1 MNAPRILTTSV
12 LLLLLTNLLPAAESG
27 WEKLPP
33 LPEPNGGFVCG
44 VDHGRVV
51 VAGGTNWAGG
61 RKNWL
66 RAVHVLDPLK
76 RTWETVNELG
86 QPLAYGV
93 AGQSA
98 KGMMA
103 GGALVILGGFT
114 GEQGFLRQVWM
125 ENGSRLVRDALPAE
139 AARALSAGGWI
150 DGEMILC
157 GGSRDPADLAG
168 ARRDTLA
175 VDARG
180 NVRKLADRPGPGFVS
195 SGYAVAANQLFVF
208 GGAAWDAE
216 GKSVRNLAD
225 ASALR
230 PADNAWRPVRPLPF
244 AVRGCTAAALSDD
257 RIYLA
262 GGYKSDEEGFT
273 DEAWIYDIGRDEYR
287 PARPLPYRAMV
298 SLVVC
303 DGFLHCLGGEDKK
316 QSRTDAAFRIAV
328 AELLK

>member
-12 LLLLLTNLLPAAESG
+12 LLLLLTNLLPAAEPG

-44 VDHGRVV
+44 EDHGRVV

-66 RAVHVLDPLK
+66 RAVHVLDPVKLS
-76 RTWETVNELG
+76 WETVNELG

-93 AGQSA
+93 AGRSA

-103 GGALVILGGFT
+103 GGALVIMGGYT

-180 NVRKLADRPGPGFVS
+180 NVRKLADRPGPGFVTAAS
-195 SGYAVAANQLFVF
+195 AVTANQLFVF
-208 GGAAWDAE
+208 GGAAWDATRE
-216 GKSVRNLAD
+216 TVRNLAD
-225 ASALR
+225 ASAFR
-230 PADNAWRPVRPLPF
+230 PADNAWRQLRTLPF
-244 AVRGCTAAALSDD
+244 AVRGCTAAALSEG

-262 GGYKSDEEGFT
+262 GGYKSDEDGFT

-287 PARPLPYRAMV
+287 PARALPYRAMV

-303 DGFLHCLGGEDKK
+303 DGFLYCLGGEDKK
-316 QSRTDAAFRIAV
+316 QSRTDAAFRIAITD
-328 AELLK
+328 LLK